1 MAEAAG
7 TAVHTGST
15 VATATEVCLVQF
27 LLVTACKHCGVNYL
41 LGY

>member
-1 MAEAAG
+1 MAEAAD

-15 VATATEVCLVQF
+15 VAITTEVFLVQF
-27 LLVTACKHCGVNYL
+27 LLVTAYKHCGVNYL